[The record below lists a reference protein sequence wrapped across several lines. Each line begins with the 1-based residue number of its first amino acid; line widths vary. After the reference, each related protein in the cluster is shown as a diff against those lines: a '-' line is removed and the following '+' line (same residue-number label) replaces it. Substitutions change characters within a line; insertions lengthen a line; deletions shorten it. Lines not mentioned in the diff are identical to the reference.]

1 MVKVAVIG
9 ECMIELSK
17 HSDNQYTMG
26 FGGDTLNTAVYLTRC
41 GGHADYFTV
50 LGTDLYSQQMITQW
64 QDEGVG
70 TDEVKFNNNKQPGLY
85 IINNDDK
92 GERFFNYWRQNSA
105 ARTLFSD
112 YPEVFSTLKNYDL
125 IFLSGISLSLY
136 AEDDLAALFRFLTDY
151 RKAGGLVA
159 FDNNYRQ
166 QGWLNASHAQSVF
179 AKMIALTDIALISF
193 DDEIALYGQHSIE
206 RCIARYSDVGVNE
219 IIIKNGHHGCHVFK
233 DQKQH
238 FYALTK
244 ILAPV
249 DTTAAGDS
257 FNGAYLAAK
266 VKGKSLEKCI
276 RDAQSCAGTVIMHKG
291 AIINRAIALLE
302 DAS

>member
-1 MVKVAVIG
+1 MKVAVIG

-17 HSDNQYTMG
+17 KSDNQYIMG

-50 LGTDLYSQQMITQW
+50 LGTDVYSQQMMAQW
-64 QDEGVG
+64 QAEGVG
-70 TDEVKFNNNKQPGLY
+70 TNEVKFNNNKLPGLY
-85 IINNDDK
+85 IINNDEQ
-92 GERFFNYWRQNSA
+92 GERYFNYWRTNSA

-112 YPEVFSTLKNYDL
+112 FPDVFESLKNYDV

-136 AEDDLAALFRFLTDY
+136 SEDDLASLFSFLATF

-159 FDNNYRQ
+159 FDNNYRP

-179 AKMIALTDIALISF
+179 AKMIAVTDIALISF
-193 DDEIALYGQHSIE
+193 DDELTLYGQHTVDH
-206 RCIARYSDVGVNE
+206 CISRYSEVGVNE
-219 IIIKNGHHGCHVFK
+219 VIIKNGHHGCHVFTK
-233 DQKQH
+233 QKLY
-238 FYALTK
+238 FYPLEN
-244 ILAPV
+244 ILSPV

-266 VKGKSLEKCI
+266 VKGKSLEQCI
-276 RDAQSCAGTVIMHKG
+276 HDAQSCAGAVIMHQG
-291 AIINRAIALLE
+291 AIIDRAIALLG
-302 DAS
+302 DAL